1 MDSAPVTKA
10 MFVDQAD
17 IVVTAGNGGNGCMAF
32 RREKY
37 IPKGGPAGGDG
48 GKGGNVYIQAD
59 DSYNTLQYLA
69 GHHHWSAGNGRP
81 GEGKN
86 KHGRGGAD
94 VVVRVPAGT
103 IIYDAEKGI
112 TLKDLADPGQQVCV
126 AHGGRGGRGNT
137 RFKSAT
143 NQAPRQWE
151 PGEPGQERK
160 LHLELKLIADAGL
173 VGLPNAGKSTLTSR
187 VSAARPKIAA
197 YPFTTLHPCLGIVEL
212 SRFRRFVLADIPGI
226 IEGAHEGAGLGDEF
240 LRHIERTR
248 VLVHMVDICPLTGD
262 PAANY
267 HTVREELE
275 QYSPALTARPEIVVA
290 NKMDLTGSDER
301 LAEFSKAIGVPVIPI
316 SAVTGRG
323 LEALGEVIW
332 RKVTEMIELEAQHE
346 PARPVLGVPKTTDQ
360 SESDND

>member
-1 MDSAPVTKA
+1 

-17 IVVTAGNGGNGCMAF
+17 IIVAAGSGGNGCMAF

-48 GKGGNVYIQAD
+48 GKGGNVYLQAD
-59 DSYNTLQYLA
+59 DSYNTLQHLA
-69 GHHHWSAGNGRP
+69 GHHHWSAENGRP

-94 VVVRVPAGT
+94 ITVRVPPGT

-112 TLKDLADPGQQVCV
+112 TLKDLSEPGEQICA
-126 AHGGRGGRGNT
+126 AHGGKGGRGNT

-212 SRFRRFVLADIPGI
+212 ARFRRFVLADIPGI

-262 PAANY
+262 PVANY
-267 HTVREELE
+267 HAIRGELE
-275 QYSPALTARPEIVVA
+275 QYSTALAAKPEIVVA

-301 LAEFSKAIGVPVIPI
+301 LAEFSKAIDAPVIPI
-316 SAVTGRG
+316 SAVTGKG

-332 RKVTEMIELEAQHE
+332 RKVTESIELEAEQK
-346 PARPVLGVPKTTDQ
+346 PVRPVLGVPKTTDR